1 MMYLF
6 AALFAISASLFV
18 SETEARTVCTLIVE
32 PATGKALVRE
42 GDCATRVTPA
52 STFKIPIA
60 LMGYDA
66 GFLKDEHAPAIPFRE
81 GYTYWG
87 NPAWRDTI
95 DPASWMK
102 YSVVWYSQQVTHAL
116 GAAKFKAYV
125 DKLGYGNRDVRGDKG
140 KNNALDRSWIS
151 SSIQIS
157 PDEQAQFLSKLVNR
171 SLPVS
176 VQAMEM
182 TARITQ
188 LPPLANG
195 WEIHGK
201 TGAAMPRTADGG
213 YDKDHFYGWF
223 VGWATKDTKTRVI
236 VRLIQEEKEGKERE
250 GSAGVRARD
259 AFLAELP
266 ALLEPQ

>member
-1 MMYLF
+1 MYLI
-6 AALFAISASLFV
+6 AALFAIGASLFV
-18 SETEARTVCTLIVE
+18 SETEARTLCTLIVD
-32 PATGKALVRE
+32 PASGKALVRE

-95 DPASWMK
+95 DPAAWIK

-125 DKLGYGNRDVRGDKG
+125 DKFSYGNRDVHGDKD
-140 KNNALDRSWIS
+140 KNNALDRAWIS
-151 SSIQIS
+151 SSIRIS

-176 VQAMEM
+176 VHAMEM
-182 TARITQ
+182 TSRIT
-188 LPPLANG
+188 LMPPLADG
-195 WEIHGK
+195 WELHGK
-201 TGAAMPRTADGG
+201 TGAAMPRTPDGG
-213 YDKDHFYGWF
+213 YDKAHFYGWF
-223 VGWATKDTKTRVI
+223 IGWVTKDAKTRVI
-236 VRLIQEEKEGKERE
+236 VRLAQEEKEEKI
-250 GSAGVRARD
+250 SAGVRARD

-266 ALLEPQ
+266 GLLD